1 MLYSNINN
9 TRVCMHIHTH
19 KGGWREGGIG
29 MSEKKRKKRERD
41 SLEKE
46 KEESEWWSVWGK
58 LFQTVGRA

>member
-1 MLYSNINN
+1 
-9 TRVCMHIHTH
+9 MHAHTH
-19 KGGWREGGIG
+19 SQGGVEGGRDRHVWE
-29 MSEKKRKKRERD
+29 EKKKERD